1 MEVGEGECLTATVP
15 LARCVIQS
23 NPSIT
28 PLAGGHVT
36 AVASTS
42 SSAGG
47 EEAEDKAAKRR
58 ARDAERKRAKR
69 AADAELRA
77 REAAAQRQRRAKDPE
92 MCARYAAVRRQRRV
106 ENAEVRVRDA
116 AQKRRR
122 RAADPRVKQ
131 REAEYKRRRRQADP
145 ATARALDRAT
155 QAAARARKSAQQD
168 ARFKLVTV
176 ILSARSTRVVQGN
189 CAVQRDQSTSCEKGV
204 SKSTQAN
211 LFPHMVFRWAQT
223 EEVQDFHDASS
234 SVEVPLLSKEE
245 PSLVT
250 FLNRSAMAIRMLLH
264 ANETQQ
270 SQAEWVTKQHPLDC
284 RGHSLVAAGPPKG
297 TEGIDAFAQSCI
309 TKEVTDKTTW
319 CAGISEAELYSPK
332 VSSWMQSEDLE
343 DSDDYS

>member
-168 ARFKLVTV
+168 ARFKLVT
-176 ILSARSTRVVQGN
+176 
-189 CAVQRDQSTSCEKGV
+189 RDQSTSCEKGV